1 VGAEFLLRV
10 SGKPATSATPTC
22 GGRRLEQSTP
32 RSCLGCWT
40 CSGIVFAMNRDQ
52 SFPARQWMRNV
63 DARTSTPVPA
73 AILALWWAWC

>member
-1 VGAEFLLRV
+1 
-10 SGKPATSATPTC
+10 
-22 GGRRLEQSTP
+22 
-32 RSCLGCWT
+32 
-40 CSGIVFAMNRDQ
+40 MNRDQ